1 MPKADGEKP
10 TVTDMTTRLA
20 LGFEFEGNLR
30 DNDHHTYVLAASF
43 R

>member
-30 DNDHHTYVLAASF
+30 GNDHHTYVLAASF